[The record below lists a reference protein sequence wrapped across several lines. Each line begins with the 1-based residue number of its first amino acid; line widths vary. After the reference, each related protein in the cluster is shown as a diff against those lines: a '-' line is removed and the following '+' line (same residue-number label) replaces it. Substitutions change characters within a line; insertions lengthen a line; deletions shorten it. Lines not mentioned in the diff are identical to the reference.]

1 MYLLD
6 TVALSEQQRPAP
18 DVGVERFFDSVPV
31 ALMYTSVVVL
41 GEIWRGILG
50 DPQVARRNRLERW
63 FDELL
68 VTMEAQTLPITT
80 EVCLLWAE
88 LRVAAVGQPL
98 PPVDALIVAT
108 AIVHNLTVVTRNVRD
123 FQRSGA
129 LVLSPWDA

>member
-80 EVCLLWAE
+80 EVCLVWGGASGSH
-88 LRVAAVGQPL
+88 RRSA
-98 PPVDALIVAT
+98 VAT
-108 AIVHNLTVVTRNVRD
+108 RRCADCGDGH
-123 FQRSGA
+123 RSQPDRGYPQCA
-129 LVLSPWDA
+129 GL